1 MVRKKMEGD
10 ETQRRKKARE
20 ARAAGSSPSAENVT
34 TGASKQPHTR
44 PGQEPHRHADRLED
58 IHRGKQQDGGPHP
71 KPGYGVPASKRHRDE
86 RG

>member
-20 ARAAGSSPSAENVT
+20 AREAGSSPSAEHAT

-44 PGQEPHRHADRLED
+44 PEHERHHHAERLD
-58 IHRGKQQDGGPHP
+58 SIHQGKQQDVSPNP
-71 KPGYGVPASKRHRDE
+71 KPGYGEPGSKRRQD
-86 RG
+86 